1 MAGKKHIRAAFRAAV
16 LGRER
21 YQCAMCGKPGK
32 DRQGGDGHK
41 GYHPNAPDELLVALD
56 AHHITERS
64 DMPNGGYVKQNGIAL
79 CDDGCHRLAEV
90 YHQTGTSH
98 PGFSPADLYQK
109 IGSTF
114 NEAHRASLL
123 LA

>member
-1 MAGKKHIRAAFRAAV
+1 
-16 LGRER
+16 
-21 YQCAMCGKPGK
+21 MCGKLGK

-41 GYHPNAPDELLVALD
+41 MYHEDVPDEKLVDLD
-56 AHHITERS
+56 AHHITDRNA
-64 DMPNGGYVKQNGIAL
+64 MPNGGYVKENGIAL

-98 PGFSPADLYQK
+98 PDFSPADLYRK

-114 NEAHRASLL
+114 DEAHRASLL